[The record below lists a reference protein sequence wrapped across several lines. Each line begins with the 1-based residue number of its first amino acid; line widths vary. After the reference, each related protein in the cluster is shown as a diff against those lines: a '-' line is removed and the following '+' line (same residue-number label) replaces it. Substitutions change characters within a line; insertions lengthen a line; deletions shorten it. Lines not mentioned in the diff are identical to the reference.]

1 MIKTVV
7 FDFADT
13 IAKLAPS
20 KETIVQKF
28 IKERLSIDIPLEKIA
43 QTYFY
48 LQNVYFYSSVKITD
62 ISRKKEFY
70 RDYNMRVFSNLGVL
84 HLMEDYLDDFF
95 DYFTKNKKHWII
107 KPEALEVF
115 NYLQT
120 KNIHIGLISNFDIVL
135 HDLLDTHLK
144 IKPYFAYLHVSQEVG
159 YEKPD
164 QRFYE
169 SFLQTY
175 SLDPKETLYIGDSYE
190 LDFLP
195 SQKLG
200 FQSVLLDEDNHYES
214 IKDFPKISSL
224 IDVISI
230 LEGEKMS

>member
-1 MIKTVV
+1 
-7 FDFADT
+7 
-13 IAKLAPS
+13 
-20 KETIVQKF
+20 
-28 IKERLSIDIPLEKIA
+28 
-43 QTYFY
+43 
-48 LQNVYFYSSVKITD
+48 
-62 ISRKKEFY
+62 
-70 RDYNMRVFSNLGVL
+70 
-84 HLMEDYLDDFF
+84 MEDSLDDFF

-115 NYLQT
+115 DYLQT
-120 KNIHIGLISNFDIVL
+120 KNIRIGLISNFDTVL

-144 IKPYFAYLHVSQEVG
+144 IKSYFAYLHVSQEVG

-164 QRFYE
+164 QRFYQ

-175 SLDPKETLYIGDSYE
+175 SLDPEEILYIGDSYE

-200 FQSVLLDEDNHYES
+200 FQSVLLDEDNYYES

-230 LEGEKMS
+230 LEREKMP